1 VSERRLCWKCE
12 QEPPLPGRTIGALC
26 RAAEKREARADRKR
40 AQAPDRPEPKRAE
53 LGRNGGGRETQRST
67 AAGAKRP
74 GPPLP
79 DGWRGLFLAYLEAR
93 GTYFKAA
100 KAAGVSD
107 DTVLRERR
115 RDPEFDRRVDEARQL
130 HADQLEED
138 LTAEPGVVG
147 KIVMLKKFRPGEF
160 IERHAVLNLNVTS
173 EIPGVDAVAMLRQML
188 ADMSPATKALLEG
201 QAPTV
206 IDAPALPEGDAAQ

>member
-1 VSERRLCWKCE
+1 
-12 QEPPLPGRTIGALC
+12 
-26 RAAEKREARADRKR
+26 
-40 AQAPDRPEPKRAE
+40 
-53 LGRNGGGRETQRST
+53 
-67 AAGAKRP
+67 
-74 GPPLP
+74 
-79 DGWRGLFLAYLEAR
+79 LFLAYLEAK
-93 GTYFKAA
+93 GTYYKAA
-100 KAAGVSD
+100 RAAGVSD

-160 IERHAVLNLNVTS
+160 IERHAVLNLNVST
-173 EIPGVDAVAMLRQML
+173 EPPFDPAALLREML
-188 ADMSPATKALLEG
+188 AGMSPVTRALLEG

-206 IDAPALPEGDAAQ
+206 IAVTSAPPEDDATR

>member
-1 VSERRLCWKCE
+1 MSERRPCWRCE

-26 RAAEKREARADRKR
+26 RAAEKREERAARKQ
-40 AQAPDRPEPKRAE
+40 AQAPERAG
-53 LGRNGGGRETQRST
+53 LGRNGSRRETHPSI
-67 AAGAKRP
+67 AAISKPRP
-74 GPPLP
+74 GPPTP
-79 DGWRGLFLAYLEAR
+79 DGWRGLFLAYYQQN
-93 GTYFKAA
+93 GTYYKAA
-100 KAAGVSD
+100 RAAGVSD

-147 KIVMLKKFRPGEF
+147 KIVMLKKFRPLEF
-160 IERHAVLNLNVTS
+160 VERHAVMNLNVTAGLP
-173 EIPGVDAVAMLRQML
+173 PGIDAVAILRDML
-188 ADMSPATKALLEG
+188 ADVSPHTRALLER

-206 IDAPALPEGDAAQ
+206 IEGLTALPEADPPR

>member
-1 VSERRLCWKCE
+1 M
-12 QEPPLPGRTIGALC
+12 
-26 RAAEKREARADRKR
+26 
-40 AQAPDRPEPKRAE
+40 RAE
-53 LGRNGGGRETQRST
+53 LGRNGGARETQLST
-67 AAGAKRP
+67 AEGAKRP

-79 DGWRGLFLAYLEAR
+79 NGWRGLFLAYYEQN
-93 GTYFKAA
+93 GTYYKAA
-100 KAAGVSD
+100 RAAGVSD

-160 IERHAVLNLNVTS
+160 IEKHAVLNLNVS
-173 EIPGVDAVAMLRQML
+173 GEIPGVDALALLRQMVE
-188 ADMSPATKALLEG
+188 DMSPATRRLIQG
-201 QAPTV
+201 QGPTV
-206 IDAPALPEGDAAQ
+206 IDVPPALPEAEPPQ